1 MSKKIFI
8 EGTTNTELSI
18 TTTNNQN
25 IEYFDFS
32 ANESK
37 SKKSN
42 IYLCTVSR
50 VEPSLQ
56 AAFVDYGEEK
66 KAFLPFDEIHPSYF
80 KIPQADKIV
89 ADPNDDTGEI
99 VDDEKTSKKNFLEF
113 YRKYKIQ
120 DVIKKDQVI
129 LIQIIKEER
138 GSKGAAVS
146 TFISLPGRYCVLLPN
161 NSATGG
167 VSKKINNPQDR
178 RRLKT
183 IHEKL
188 NLPDGMSL
196 IIRTNAIGSS
206 SEDINSDFNYLKKL
220 WTEIRTETL
229 KSKAPQLIY
238 ELDSPLIK
246 IIRDIYNDS
255 FSEILVSDIRT
266 YKEFKKIEKNFTN
279 SKKSLV
285 KHYKGKGAL
294 LESHGIKSPIKGL
307 SNTNVYMKSGSYLVI
322 NPTEALTSFDI
333 NSGKSTSEKNIEIT
347 ALNTNLEACDE
358 IYNQVILRNIAGLIV
373 IDFIDMTSNAN
384 NFKVEKKMKQLFQN
398 DKSRVQLNKITQFG
412 LMEISRQRIGHSIY
426 EIFFDKCECCNGD
439 GLVKS
444 KNIIFQEIDSNIKNI
459 LTIEDIKVIELK
471 IDKEFYNKNGK
482 ELLKRI
488 KNIPTNKI
496 EIKYNFEEKLIDMYQ
511 FDADLI
517 EKIAI
522 NLKKEQIINI
532 KKIKIDESSSEDTSV
547 DTSGDTSGD
556 TSVDTSGD
564 EKKYIRKIKKKKIIE
579 NKKNLKT
586 KKIMKS
592 RDDIPESEKTFRRK
606 IKKKIVIEDTN
617 TDTNTN

>member
-18 TTTNNQN
+18 TATNDQK

-32 ANESK
+32 VEESK

-56 AAFVDYGEEK
+56 AAFVDYGEDK

-80 KIPQADKIV
+80 KIPQSDKV
-89 ADPNDDTGEI
+89 TDEAGKANDDN
-99 VDDEKTSKKNFLEF
+99 VDQEKNNKKNFLDF

-167 VSKKINNPQDR
+167 VSKKISSPQDR
-178 RRLKT
+178 KRLKT

-188 NLPDGMSL
+188 NLPEGMSL
-196 IIRTNAIGSS
+196 IIRTNATDSDA
-206 SEDINSDFNYLKKL
+206 EDINSDFDYLKKL
-220 WTEIRTETL
+220 WTDIRTETL
-229 KSKAPQLIY
+229 KSKAPKLIY
-238 ELDSPLIK
+238 EIDSPLIK
-246 IIRDIYNDS
+246 IIRDIYNNSYD
-255 FSEILVSDIRT
+255 EIVVSSPQT
-266 YKEFKKIEKNFTN
+266 YKEFKKIEKDFTN
-279 SKKSLV
+279 SKKSLI
-285 KHYKGKGAL
+285 KQFKGEGAL
-294 LESHGIKSPIKGL
+294 LESNGIKNPIAGL

-358 IYNQVILRNIAGLIV
+358 IYNQVVLRNIAGLIV

-384 NFKVEKKMKQLFQN
+384 NFKVEKKMRQLFQN
-398 DKSRVQLNKITQFG
+398 DKSRVQMNKISQFG
-412 LMEISRQRIGHSIY
+412 LMEISRQRVGHSIY
-426 EIFFDKCECCNGD
+426 EIFFNTCECCDGNGFI
-439 GLVKS
+439 KS
-444 KNIIFQEIDSNIKNI
+444 KNIIFQEITSTIKNI
-459 LTIEDIKVIELK
+459 IAVEKIEEIDLK
-471 IDKEFYNKNGK
+471 IDKDFYKDNKD
-482 ELLKRI
+482 ELLERI
-488 KNIPTNKI
+488 KIFLP
-496 EIKYNFEEKLIDMYQ
+496 
-511 FDADLI
+511 
-517 EKIAI
+517 
-522 NLKKEQIINI
+522 
-532 KKIKIDESSSEDTSV
+532 KKIKINYFCEEKINKYFEFNNNLLEKIAHNLKNKQIKLSEEQVKHSNKEIKKSEESEEKNIKDTNS
-547 DTSGDTSGD
+547 DN
-556 TSVDTSGD
+556 
-564 EKKYIRKIKKKKIIE
+564 KKYSRKIKKKTSNNSE
-579 NKKNLKT
+579 
-586 KKIMKS
+586 KKIEK
-592 RDDIPESEKTFRRK
+592 RKQEIKNNEIPESEKTYRRK
-606 IKKKIVIEDTN
+606 IKKKTIVEKDN
-617 TDTNTN
+617 TDNSTN

>member
-1 MSKKIFI
+1 MPKKIFI
-8 EGTTNTELSI
+8 EGTTSTELSI
-18 TTTNNQN
+18 TATNEQK

-32 ANESK
+32 VEESK

-56 AAFVDYGEEK
+56 AAFVEYGEEK

-80 KIPQADKIV
+80 KIPQSDKETEEV
-89 ADPNDDTGEI
+89 TTTDSDDR
-99 VDDEKTSKKNFLEF
+99 DQEKTNKKNFLDF

-167 VSKKINNPQDR
+167 VSKKISNPQDR
-178 RRLKT
+178 KRLKT

-188 NLPDGMSL
+188 NLPEGMSL
-196 IIRTNAIGSS
+196 IIRTNATDSNAD
-206 SEDINSDFNYLKKL
+206 DINSDFDYLKKL
-220 WTEIRTETL
+220 WTDIRTETL
-229 KSKAPQLIY
+229 KSKAPKLIY
-238 ELDSPLIK
+238 EIDSPLIK

-255 FSEILVSDIRT
+255 YDEIVVSSPKT
-266 YKEFKKIEKNFTN
+266 YKEFKKIEKDFTN

-285 KHYKGKGAL
+285 KQFKGEGAL
-294 LESHGIKSPIKGL
+294 LESNGIKNPIAGL

-358 IYNQVILRNIAGLIV
+358 IYNQVVLRNIAGLIV

-384 NFKVEKKMKQLFQN
+384 NFKVEKKMRQLFQN
-398 DKSRVQLNKITQFG
+398 DKSRVQMNKLSQFG

-426 EIFFDKCECCNGD
+426 EIFFNKCECCDGNG
-439 GLVKS
+439 LIKS
-444 KNIIFQEIDSNIKNI
+444 KNIIFQEITSTIKNI
-459 LTIEDIKVIELK
+459 IAIEKTKEIDLK
-471 IDKEFYNKNGK
+471 IDKDFYAKCK
-482 ELLKRI
+482 DELLER
-488 KNIPTNKI
+488 
-496 EIKYNFEEKLIDMYQ
+496 
-511 FDADLI
+511 
-517 EKIAI
+517 
-522 NLKKEQIINI
+522 INI
-532 KKIKIDESSSEDTSV
+532 FLPKKIKINYLC
-547 DTSGDTSGD
+547 
-556 TSVDTSGD
+556 D
-564 EKKYIRKIKKKKIIE
+564 EKNNKYFEFDNNLLEKIAHSLKNKQIKLSEELVKLNDKENKEIKESNIEETKNDNKKYSRKIKKKTSNTSERIIE
-579 NKKNLKT
+579 KT
-586 KKIMKS
+586 KKEVKTNE
-592 RDDIPESEKTFRRK
+592 IPESEKTYRRK
-606 IKKKIVIEDTN
+606 IKKKILVEKDN
-617 TDTNTN
+617 TDNNAN

>member
-18 TTTNNQN
+18 TATNDQK

-32 ANESK
+32 VEESK

-56 AAFVDYGEEK
+56 AAFVEYGEDK

-80 KIPQADKIV
+80 KIPQSDKV
-89 ADPNDDTGEI
+89 TDEAGEANDDN
-99 VDDEKTSKKNFLEF
+99 VDQEKNNKKNFLDF

-167 VSKKINNPQDR
+167 VSKKISSPQDR
-178 RRLKT
+178 KRLKT

-188 NLPDGMSL
+188 NLPEGMSL
-196 IIRTNAIGSS
+196 IIRTNATDSDE
-206 SEDINSDFNYLKKL
+206 EDINSDFDYLKKL
-220 WTEIRTETL
+220 WTDIRTETL
-229 KSKAPQLIY
+229 KSKAPKLIY
-238 ELDSPLIK
+238 EIDSPLIK

-255 FSEILVSDIRT
+255 YDEIVVSSPQT
-266 YKEFKKIEKNFTN
+266 YKEFKKIEKDFTN
-279 SKKSLV
+279 SKKSLI
-285 KHYKGKGAL
+285 KQFKGEGAL
-294 LESHGIKSPIKGL
+294 LESNGIKNPIVGL

-358 IYNQVILRNIAGLIV
+358 IYNQVVLRNIAGLIV

-384 NFKVEKKMKQLFQN
+384 NFKVEKKMRQLFQN
-398 DKSRVQLNKITQFG
+398 DKSRVQMNKISQFG
-412 LMEISRQRIGHSIY
+412 LMEISRQRVGHSIY
-426 EIFFDKCECCNGD
+426 EIFFNTCECCDGNGFI
-439 GLVKS
+439 KS
-444 KNIIFQEIDSNIKNI
+444 KNIIFQEITSTIKNI
-459 LTIEDIKVIELK
+459 IAVEKIEEIDLK
-471 IDKEFYNKNGK
+471 IDKDFYKDNKD
-482 ELLKRI
+482 ELLERI
-488 KNIPTNKI
+488 KIFLP
-496 EIKYNFEEKLIDMYQ
+496 
-511 FDADLI
+511 
-517 EKIAI
+517 
-522 NLKKEQIINI
+522 
-532 KKIKIDESSSEDTSV
+532 KKIKINYFCEEKINKYFEFNNNLLEKIAHNLKNKQIKLSEEQVKRSNKEIKKSEESEESNIKDTKS
-547 DTSGDTSGD
+547 DN
-556 TSVDTSGD
+556 
-564 EKKYIRKIKKKKIIE
+564 KKYSRKIKKKTSDISE
-579 NKKNLKT
+579 
-586 KKIMKS
+586 KKIEK
-592 RDDIPESEKTFRRK
+592 RKQEIKNNEIPESEKTYRRK
-606 IKKKIVIEDTN
+606 IKKKTLVEKDN
-617 TDTNTN
+617 TDNNTN

>member
-18 TTTNNQN
+18 TATNDQK

-32 ANESK
+32 VEESK

-56 AAFVDYGEEK
+56 AAFVDYGEDK

-80 KIPQADKIV
+80 KIPQSDKV
-89 ADPNDDTGEI
+89 TDEAGEANDDN
-99 VDDEKTSKKNFLEF
+99 VDQEKSNKKNFLDF

-167 VSKKINNPQDR
+167 VSKKISSPQDR
-178 RRLKT
+178 KRLKS

-188 NLPDGMSL
+188 NLPEGMSL
-196 IIRTNAIGSS
+196 IIRTNATDSDA
-206 SEDINSDFNYLKKL
+206 EDINSDFDYLKKL
-220 WTEIRTETL
+220 WTDIRTETL
-229 KSKAPQLIY
+229 KSKAPKLIY
-238 ELDSPLIK
+238 EIDSPLIK
-246 IIRDIYNDS
+246 IIRDIYNNSYD
-255 FSEILVSDIRT
+255 EIVVSSPQT
-266 YKEFKKIEKNFTN
+266 YKEFKKIEKDFTN
-279 SKKSLV
+279 SKKSLI
-285 KHYKGKGAL
+285 KQFKGEGAL
-294 LESHGIKSPIKGL
+294 LESNGIKNPIVGL

-358 IYNQVILRNIAGLIV
+358 IYNQVVLRNIAGLIV

-384 NFKVEKKMKQLFQN
+384 NFKVEKKMRQLFQN
-398 DKSRVQLNKITQFG
+398 DKSRVQMNKISQFG
-412 LMEISRQRIGHSIY
+412 LMEISRQRVGHSIY
-426 EIFFDKCECCNGD
+426 EIFFNTCECCDGNGFI
-439 GLVKS
+439 KS
-444 KNIIFQEIDSNIKNI
+444 KNIIFQEITSTIKNI
-459 LTIEDIKVIELK
+459 IAVEKIEEIDLK
-471 IDKEFYNKNGK
+471 IDKDFYIDNKD
-482 ELLKRI
+482 ELLERI
-488 KNIPTNKI
+488 KIFLP
-496 EIKYNFEEKLIDMYQ
+496 
-511 FDADLI
+511 
-517 EKIAI
+517 
-522 NLKKEQIINI
+522 
-532 KKIKIDESSSEDTSV
+532 KKIKINYLCEEKINKYFEFNNNLLEKIAHNLKNKQIKLSEEQVKRSNKEIKKSEESEESNIKDTKS
-547 DTSGDTSGD
+547 D
-556 TSVDTSGD
+556 
-564 EKKYIRKIKKKKIIE
+564 KKYSRKIKKKTSDISEKRIE
-579 NKKNLKT
+579 KRKQEIKNNE
-586 KKIMKS
+586 
-592 RDDIPESEKTFRRK
+592 IPESEKTYRRK
-606 IKKKIVIEDTN
+606 IKKKTLVEKDN
-617 TDTNTN
+617 TDNNTN